1 MLLSFQSNPC
11 TNILSGSTFGGKVND
26 VYDFVLKLKKKKIP
40 IEKAEDDLKKFYIK
54 KGYDRGITLY
64 CNLDKD
70 YNIWGKIN
78 VSWPNDKVGPRYN
91 VLHPKS
97 NKPTKVP
104 KNGWRYKEETFN
116 SYLDYDNIIERFD
129 GSFVCGQ
136 MWFAQD
142 ENTQPSFIRYLDDVK
157 DFLFRSILSLKSS
170 GGSELDELL
179 PNNKF
184 PHPKTF
190 KLIKSLL
197 ETIDNDN
204 LVVLDFMAGSG
215 TTGQAVLQLNKENG
229 GNRKFILCTNNEND
243 ICTEVTFP
251 RIKKVINGYEKRD
264 NGENIIGLNGNLQ
277 YFETAL
283 LKKTNNRDQVKLNL
297 TKKCTDMLCVKENVF
312 NLKTE
317 AIDYNIYSSNR
328 KDKYLCIYYNLIDDT
343 FDDFLIEIKKQKGKK
358 HIYMFSMDNNID
370 KNLFSGITNIKIE
383 AIPQNIL
390 DVYKQLVKMNIPV
403 KTKVI
408 FTELNK
414 AKIRVF
420 TKKDKEEGAR
430 ILRIVLEK
438 VLQKLCQDNSINI
451 LTAEAKEEKISKLN
465 DNLFNKRIITK
476 VEYNENNVYLTI
488 GNIAA
493 HGDYNDYDLKQV
505 EKFYKHIQSLL
516 NRYNI

>member
-1 MLLSFQSNPC
+1 MADYSTYDRAYLLKVIAKQEKELKIKKYGLVWDSEREPEQVVLDCENNLPILRRIKSKEIRTNDSDD
-11 TNILSGSTFGGKVND
+11 NILIEGDNYHALTVLNYTHKEKIDVIYIDPPYNTGEKDFIYNDKFVDREDGYKHSKWLNFMEKRLNLAKNLLKKAGVIFISIDENEEAQLKLLCDRIFKESNFIEKIVWNKRIPKNDKGIGNIHEYILIYVKDAKIRHKFKMQKDGIND

-297 TKKCTDMLCVKENVF
+297 TKNAQTCCV
-312 NLKTE
+312 L
-317 AIDYNIYSSNR
+317 R
-328 KDKYLCIYYNLIDDT
+328 KMSLI
-343 FDDFLIEIKKQKGKK
+343 
-358 HIYMFSMDNNID
+358 
-370 KNLFSGITNIKIE
+370 
-383 AIPQNIL
+383 
-390 DVYKQLVKMNIPV
+390 
-403 KTKVI
+403 
-408 FTELNK
+408 
-414 AKIRVF
+414 
-420 TKKDKEEGAR
+420 
-430 ILRIVLEK
+430 
-438 VLQKLCQDNSINI
+438 
-451 LTAEAKEEKISKLN
+451 
-465 DNLFNKRIITK
+465 
-476 VEYNENNVYLTI
+476 
-488 GNIAA
+488 
-493 HGDYNDYDLKQV
+493 
-505 EKFYKHIQSLL
+505 
-516 NRYNI
+516 